1 MQSKNKSFYLV
12 LFFKSILM
20 GTVNKLPGISGGLVA
35 LLMGFYIEM
44 INSLKKLNLKFLKLL
59 VQLKFK
65 ELDIGFNIYFLI
77 VIFFGI
83 LVSYFTTSQLLDF
96 LFVKYELQVWSTFFG
111 MILASNI
118 ILIAGNSKWNLNS
131 FLSIFLILI
140 IGIIISISE
149 PTTENKNLLYVFFC
163 GFVSICGMIIPGLS
177 GSYLLIILGNFKLL
191 LVDSVNAVY
200 NSFLIL
206 LGLGSNLKHDIELLN
221 IAIMFALGSITGLLI
236 LSKILSYLI
245 LNFNKTINQIII
257 GFVTGSLFIV
267 WPWNYSNQNF
277 EFNVQN
283 LDNFLWMFFGLFIV
297 LFFERYASKK

>member
-1 MQSKNKSFYLV
+1 
-12 LFFKSILM
+12 
-20 GTVNKLPGISGGLVA
+20 
-35 LLMGFYIEM
+35 
-44 INSLKKLNLKFLKLL
+44 
-59 VQLKFK
+59 
-65 ELDIGFNIYFLI
+65 
-77 VIFFGI
+77 
-83 LVSYFTTSQLLDF
+83 
-96 LFVKYELQVWSTFFG
+96 
-111 MILASNI
+111 
-118 ILIAGNSKWNLNS
+118 
-131 FLSIFLILI
+131 
-140 IGIIISISE
+140 
-149 PTTENKNLLYVFFC
+149 
-163 GFVSICGMIIPGLS
+163 MIIPGLS

-206 LGLGSNLKHDIELLN
+206 IGSGSNLKHDIELLN

-283 LDNFLWMFFGLFIV
+283 LDNFLWMFSGLFIV
-297 LFFERYASKK
+297 LFFERYATKKIDITGS

>member
-1 MQSKNKSFYLV
+1 
-12 LFFKSILM
+12 
-20 GTVNKLPGISGGLVA
+20 
-35 LLMGFYIEM
+35 M

-65 ELDIGFNIYFLI
+65 ELDKGFNIDFLI

-118 ILIAGNSKWNLNS
+118 ILIAGNRKWNLNS
-131 FLSIFLILI
+131 FLSIFLGLI
-140 IGIIISISE
+140 IGILISISE

-206 LGLGSNLKHDIELLN
+206 IGSGSNLKHDIELLN

-236 LSKILSYLI
+236 LSKVLSYLI

-297 LFFERYASKK
+297 LFFERYATKK